1 MLRWLPILLAY
12 TSTTKGKVMTHD
24 ELLVKLE
31 QRYWKMF
38 NHNSTD
44 QSDLGTEHR
53 ILIQQSYFALRTVV
67 ELHKPD
73 SNGICEACDGECW
86 GCGEW
91 GCEWPKCDC
100 DCHPLYPCDTMQAI
114 EKELG

>member
-1 MLRWLPILLAY
+1 
-12 TSTTKGKVMTHD
+12 MTYD
-24 ELLVKLE
+24 ELLTEMKEAV
-31 QRYWKMF
+31 RYIETSELLNQGGWLAGAK
-38 NHNSTD
+38 
-44 QSDLGTEHR
+44 
-53 ILIQQSYFALRTVV
+53 ALLAVV

-73 SNGICEACDGECW
+73 SNGICETCDGECW

-114 EKELG
+114 EKELLV

>member
-1 MLRWLPILLAY
+1 
-12 TSTTKGKVMTHD
+12 MTHD
-24 ELLVKLE
+24 ELLAEIKESVRYIETLE
-31 QRYWKMF
+31 IF
-38 NHNSTD
+38 N
-44 QSDLGTEHR
+44 QGGW
-53 ILIQQSYFALRTVV
+53 FAGAKALLAVV

>member
-1 MLRWLPILLAY
+1 
-12 TSTTKGKVMTHD
+12 MTYD
-24 ELLVKLE
+24 ELLKHLDEKLS
-31 QRYWKMF
+31 WK
-38 NHNSTD
+38 NN
-44 QSDLGTEHR
+44 TEYGDAY
-53 ILIQQSYFALRTVV
+53 LALRAVV

>member
-1 MLRWLPILLAY
+1 MI
-12 TSTTKGKVMTHD
+12 HD
-24 ELLVKLE
+24 ELLAKIDEEGEFQVQYFDAKP
-31 QRYWKMF
+31 KMI
-38 NHNSTD
+38 S
-44 QSDLGTEHR
+44 
-53 ILIQQSYFALRTVV
+53 ALRAVV

>member
-1 MLRWLPILLAY
+1 
-12 TSTTKGKVMTHD
+12 MTYD
-24 ELLVKLE
+24 ELLTEMKEAV
-31 QRYWKMF
+31 RYIEKSELLNQGGWLAGAK
-38 NHNSTD
+38 
-44 QSDLGTEHR
+44 
-53 ILIQQSYFALRTVV
+53 ALLAVV

-114 EKELG
+114 EKELLV

>member
-1 MLRWLPILLAY
+1 
-12 TSTTKGKVMTHD
+12 MTHD
-24 ELLVKLE
+24 ELLVEIKE
-31 QRYWKMF
+31 AVRYTGTAELF
-38 NHNSTD
+38 N
-44 QSDLGTEHR
+44 QGGWLAGAK
-53 ILIQQSYFALRTVV
+53 ALLAVV

-114 EKELG
+114 EKELLV

>member
-1 MLRWLPILLAY
+1 
-12 TSTTKGKVMTHD
+12 MTHD
-24 ELLVKLE
+24 ELLAKLDSAPNADTC
-31 QRYWKMF
+31 WKIAII
-38 NHNSTD
+38 
-44 QSDLGTEHR
+44 R
-53 ILIQQSYFALRTVV
+53 AVV

>member
-1 MLRWLPILLAY
+1 MP
-12 TSTTKGKVMTHD
+12 HD
-24 ELLVKLE
+24 ELLAEIRESV
-31 QRYWKMF
+31 RYIETSELLNQGGWLAGAK
-38 NHNSTD
+38 
-44 QSDLGTEHR
+44 
-53 ILIQQSYFALRTVV
+53 ALLAVV

-114 EKELG
+114 EKELR

>member
-1 MLRWLPILLAY
+1 
-12 TSTTKGKVMTHD
+12 MTYD
-24 ELLVKLE
+24 ELLKYIDDKLSWE
-31 QRYWKMF
+31 
-38 NHNSTD
+38 N
-44 QSDLGTEHR
+44 GTETGFAY
-53 ILIQQSYFALRTVV
+53 SALRAVV

>member
-1 MLRWLPILLAY
+1 
-12 TSTTKGKVMTHD
+12 MTYD
-24 ELLVKLE
+24 ELLTEMKEAIRYIETLE
-31 QRYWKMF
+31 LLNQGGWLAGAK
-38 NHNSTD
+38 
-44 QSDLGTEHR
+44 
-53 ILIQQSYFALRTVV
+53 ALLAVV

-100 DCHPLYPCDTMQAI
+100 DCHPLYPCDTIQAI
-114 EKELG
+114 EKELLV